1 MSKKTLFRLKEHFLL
16 LFLIFYDLIDKAYLD
31 ALLDIL
37 VSREVKE
44 THIMQEVKQS
54 HFRLLESEQA
64 AVGWDM

>member
-1 MSKKTLFRLKEHFLL
+1 M
-16 LFLIFYDLIDKAYLD
+16 LFLIFYALIDKAYFRCILD
-31 ALLDIL
+31 VL

-64 AVGWDM
+64 AVGRDM